1 MSQSQIIIKKKKE
14 KGVCLQIQPKV
25 SKSLNNSI
33 WETGDENWIL
43 RKRELS
49 KDEALITERKD
60 QDTHYALNTFFSLD
74 IFQPENCSTVAV
86 PKQPH

>member
-1 MSQSQIIIKKKKE
+1 MSQSQIKKKR
-14 KGVCLQIQPKV
+14 VCLQIQPKV
-25 SKSLNNSI
+25 RKSLNNSI

-43 RKRELS
+43 RKKELS

-60 QDTHYALNTFFSLD
+60 QDTHYALNTIFSLN
-74 IFQPENCSTVAV
+74 IFQPENYSTVLV